1 MDENNRTPRFC
12 CPDCGNTKD
21 FEEDLGVICSR
32 CHSAD
37 IIDMDDR
44 LTDQPNVAS
53 PTEDFSDLPR
63 LINQAVMLVD
73 SPQIHGL
80 RFHQLLTD
88 IAVIRTQS
96 ALRVEY
102 EENTRAMVTEMRGEI
117 SGLLAAQLV
126 HQMQTSTDIR
136 QLRREVQ
143 ALRDEYKVL
152 RKQMGQQLKVNF
164 TTQRRGNSA
173 DQAIRAIRENLEDV
187 QRLLNAALPNIRS
200 ELEVL
205 RDCMREEI

>member
-1 MDENNRTPRFC
+1 MDEHLRR
-12 CPDCGNTKD
+12 
-21 FEEDLGVICSR
+21 DLP
-32 CHSAD
+32 
-37 IIDMDDR
+37 
-44 LTDQPNVAS
+44 PNVAS

-63 LINQAVMLVD
+63 LINQAVRAMDELPT
-73 SPQIHGL
+73 PQIHGP
-80 RFHQLLTD
+80 RFDQL
-88 IAVIRTQS
+88 VTQS
-96 ALRVEY
+96 TLQSVIEY

-136 QLRREVQ
+136 HLRREVQ

-152 RKQMGQQLKVNF
+152 RKQMDQQLKVNF
-164 TTQRRGNSA
+164 TIQRRSNSA
-173 DQAIRAIRENLEDV
+173 FDAIKAIRENLEDV